1 MQRGIQRIIQLG
13 IQECGWGCGDER
25 IWLGTNP
32 VHLPERKGAKARL
45 QAKRRLLGAACCM
58 ADALSLSLW
67 KTEASQP
74 RSTGRNTQSVQDR
87 PPIGIAFLPLVNASW
102 GPTCWVGHCELG
114 LWRHLVFRSGLGLLP
129 ACPLLSTGFREQV
142 GCV

>member
-58 ADALSLSLW
+58 ADALSLSL
-67 KTEASQP
+67 
-74 RSTGRNTQSVQDR
+74 
-87 PPIGIAFLPLVNASW
+87 
-102 GPTCWVGHCELG
+102 
-114 LWRHLVFRSGLGLLP
+114 
-129 ACPLLSTGFREQV
+129 
-142 GCV
+142 